1 MSEKSMSERVAEI
14 RSALEEKQDMIFAA
28 AAPGVDPTQWTEA
41 LLQQIGSTPRLA
53 NCSLQSLAYTLRDSA
68 ELGLRIGS
76 VLGHAYAV
84 PRGNKAQC
92 QVGYLGL
99 QHLAYESP
107 LIAGVATDT
116 VRDGDEIAVINGT
129 SPEIIHKHATRKRG
143 NPIGY
148 YAVVWLKSGP
158 ALIRYYT
165 IHEIEEH
172 KKKFTDGGNAWK
184 TSFDA
189 MARKTCLLSALK
201 HAPLHSVKAR
211 QILQAEEHAD
221 AVEKPESF
229 PAGTEAP
236 ADEMDAALSAL
247 NGEPEPAVAPSPEEV
262 SDGYEEDPF
271 RLESD
276 VE

>member
-1 MSEKSMSERVAEI
+1 MPEQSMSERVAGI

-28 AAPGVDPTQWTEA
+28 AAPGVDPKQWTEA
-41 LLQQIGSTPRLA
+41 LLQQIGVNPKLA
-53 NCSLQSLAYTLRDSA
+53 GCSLQSLAYTLRDSA

-84 PRGNKAQC
+84 PRKGKAQC

-116 VRDGDEIAVINGT
+116 VRDGDEIEVINGT
-129 SPEIIHKHATRKRG
+129 APEIVHKHATRTRG

-158 ALIRYYT
+158 ALIRYFT
-165 IHEIEEH
+165 IQEIERH
-172 KKKFTDGGNAWK
+172 KNDYTDGGNAWRS
-184 TSFDA
+184 SFDA
-189 MARKTCLLSALK
+189 MARKTCLLAALK

-211 QILQAEEHAD
+211 QILQAEEHA
-221 AVEKPESF
+221 AAEAPESF
-229 PAGTEAP
+229 PMGTEAD
-236 ADEMDAALSAL
+236 ANEMDAALSAL
-247 NGEPEPAVAPSPEEV
+247 DSNAPSPEEF
-262 SDGYEEDPF
+262 SDGYEADPF
-271 RLESD
+271 TLEG
-276 VE
+276 E